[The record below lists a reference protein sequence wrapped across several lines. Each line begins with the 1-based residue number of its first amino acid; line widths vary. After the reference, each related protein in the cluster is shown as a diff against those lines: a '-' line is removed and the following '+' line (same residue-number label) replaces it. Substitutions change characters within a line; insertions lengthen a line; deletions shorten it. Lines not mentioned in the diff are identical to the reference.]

1 MIVIFVDSIN
11 IDVELLDEFNKI
23 VWCEYENK

>member
-1 MIVIFVDSIN
+1 MKVIFVDSIK
-11 IDVELLDEFNKI
+11 IDVKLLDEFNKI